1 MKKFTKLLF
10 ISALSGIFFSA
21 NAQERTME
29 LSLEKACQLAV
40 DSNLQIINARIEI
53 QKNHFQE
60 LEAKSKLYPTVE
72 GYSDFNYYYAI
83 PRMMMPGEFFG
94 QEGEIS
100 VEIGTKFDWS
110 SGFKAS
116 MSLVD
121 LSKLT
126 AIKLARSMKEM
137 GNLSLQQKK
146 EEILYQ
152 VHQLYYL
159 SQSTSEQIA
168 YLNKNLAN
176 TDKLLEILDSQIKN
190 GVARK
195 IDYSKVSVTR
205 NNLLTQID
213 NLQKLKDQ
221 QNNMLKY
228 ILGLDRD
235 TQLRLTDS
243 LTVQPEFAGLNLP
256 DFTNHT
262 EVKLIEN
269 ELENA
274 LLNKQSVARG
284 YIPTLSASSQLYYD
298 GQQNDFNFFDGKGRF
313 FHVGVVGLSLN
324 VPIFDGFEK
333 KNKIRQYNSEIEQ
346 LQNTRQNALNNL
358 GKDYQNALT
367 EFNNSMKA
375 IRRQQENMTVAED
388 NYNIS
393 LEQYKQQMLLLSE
406 LILAENSL
414 TEARLSYVDAVLQL
428 NNAVLELKKINGKLG
443 NN

>member
-10 ISALSGIFFSA
+10 ISALSGILFSV
-21 NAQERTME
+21 NAQERTLG

-40 DSNLQIINARIEI
+40 DSNLQIVNARIEI

-159 SQSTSEQIA
+159 SQSTSEQVA
-168 YLNKNLAN
+168 YLNKNLVN
-176 TDKLLEILDSQIKN
+176 TDKLLEILDGQIKN

-243 LTVQPEFAGLNLP
+243 LNRQPEISELGQP
-256 DFTNHT
+256 DFASHND
-262 EVKLIEN
+262 VKLIEN
-269 ELENA
+269 ELESA
-274 LLNKQSVARG
+274 RLNKQSIAHE
-284 YIPTLSASSQLYYD
+284 YIPTLAASSQFYYQ
-298 GQQNDFNFFDGKGRF
+298 GQQNKFNFFDGNDRF
-313 FHVGVVGLSLN
+313 FHVGFVGLSLN

-333 KNKIRQYNSEIEQ
+333 HNKIKQYDSEVEQ

-367 EFNNSMKA
+367 EFNNSLKA
-375 IRRQQENMTVAED
+375 IRRQQENMKVAED

-393 LEQYKQQMLLLSE
+393 LDQYKQQMLLLSE

-428 NNAVLELKKINGKLG
+428 NNAALELKKINGKLG